1 MPQKWFKKELFQN
14 LGQKN
19 FGEELALDVDSVL
32 DNLVDP
38 VLAGLVDQ
46 VPKHEAGEVCVE
58 LLVPR
63 EQLLVEVV
71 VSLSQKHRIAGE
83 DHQPLRSGCWSIS
96 T

>member
-14 LGQKN
+14 FICDLGQKN

-46 VPKHEAGEVCVE
+46 VPKHEAGEVCVK

-63 EQLLVEVV
+63 EQLVVEVV
-71 VSLSQKHRIAGE
+71 VSDQALFKPEA
-83 DHQPLRSGCWSIS
+83 
-96 T
+96 

>member
-1 MPQKWFKKELFQN
+1 M
-14 LGQKN
+14 GQKN

-46 VPKHEAGEVCVE
+46 VPKHEAGEVCVR

-63 EQLLVEVV
+63 EQLVVEVV
-71 VSLSQKHRIAGE
+71 VSDQALFKPEA
-83 DHQPLRSGCWSIS
+83 
-96 T
+96 